1 MRTNSAMVQAR
12 ITEVYRLLL
21 AGADRRRIHTYCKL
35 QKWGVSDQ
43 TIDVYTRRALE
54 EITKYHES
62 KREAML
68 NTARNRL
75 ENHMFECHEAG
86 DRRTFL
92 QTLKEL
98 NEINGLHTE
107 HVEQTVSISDTD
119 EIRRKIDE
127 AIAADPKNRERI
139 TAAFEDAEET

>member
-35 QKWGVSDQ
+35 QDWGVSDQ